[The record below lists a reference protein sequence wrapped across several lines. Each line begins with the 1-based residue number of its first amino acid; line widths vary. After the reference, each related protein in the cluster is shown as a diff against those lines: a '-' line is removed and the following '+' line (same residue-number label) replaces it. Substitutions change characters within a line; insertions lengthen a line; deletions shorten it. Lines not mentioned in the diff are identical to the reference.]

1 MDSSFS
7 LSSASEGRVPE
18 LSVASGRANFDI
30 SKIMKLPQFAGTMEL
45 GPNDVKSFCIA
56 LETKFPL
63 IISNEPGSETRK
75 CQVTVAC
82 LTGLAQDWWANEV
95 LPGLASGEQEPFASF
110 ADLKKALFQRFL
122 PPAAHILYRDRL
134 ANLRQKGRSV
144 EIYVGEFMAIRH
156 KCDDMTDG
164 EALDKFMRGLDFRLR
179 RQLCMFPGGIPTS
192 LKEARERAILLNQ
205 AMSGGYF
212 GTNSFRTFN
221 EYNAQPTSSSTSTY
235 PTMLNRPD
243 ANELMV
249 VDNMQY
255 RQNRNVFRGKCY
267 ECQQYGHRA
276 VECPNKKKGGNEK
289 GQ

>member
-1 MDSSFS
+1 MESSFVA
-7 LSSASEGRVPE
+7 SSAVESRSVESSNVTGRPT
-18 LSVASGRANFDI
+18 FDMA
-30 SKIMKLPQFAGTMEL
+30 KLVKLPQFAGTMEL
-45 GPNDVKSFCIA
+45 GPNDVKSFCIS

-63 IISNEPGSETRK
+63 LIVKDGQAETKK

-82 LTGLAQDWWANEV
+82 LTGLAQDWWANEI
-95 LPGLASGEQEPFASF
+95 LPALASGEQKPFSSF
-110 ADLKKALFQRFL
+110 ADLKQALFQRFL

-134 ANLRQKGRSV
+134 ANLKQNRRSV
-144 EIYVGEFMAIRH
+144 ELFVGEFMALRH

-179 RQLCMFPGGIPTS
+179 RQLCMYPGGIPTT

-205 AMSGGYF
+205 AMIGGYF
-212 GTNSFRTFN
+212 GTSSVPTYRSFN
-221 EYNAQPTSSSTSTY
+221 EVARTSIVPSTV
-235 PTMLNRPD
+235 TMMTKDDN
-243 ANELMV
+243 NEMMV

-276 VECPNKKKGGNEK
+276 AECPNKNKGNEK
-289 GQ
+289 GE